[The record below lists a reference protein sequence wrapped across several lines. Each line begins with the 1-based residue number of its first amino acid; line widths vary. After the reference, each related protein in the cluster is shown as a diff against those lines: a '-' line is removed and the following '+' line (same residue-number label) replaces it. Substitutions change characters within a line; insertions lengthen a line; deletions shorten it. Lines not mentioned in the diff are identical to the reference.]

1 MPMCTYLGD
10 DQHTAPTS
18 DQELNTL
25 LAEVRSATG
34 EDWRI
39 GEHESLRLVPFR
51 GTRVKRTYTLYAH
64 VSGGEFQVLN
74 LRGNTVG
81 HVEAF
86 LFGILAG
93 RKPIE
98 ALEKTHASD
107 LDALLETIDE
117 RDRAEE
123 WADKLAN
130 AIGGDAIGEHSSAN
144 NPWQNALDILA
155 QQDAGGQG

>member
-1 MPMCTYLGD
+1 MPMCTYLGET
-10 DQHTAPTS
+10 QHTRPTA
-18 DQELNTL
+18 DAELNSL
-25 LAEVRSATG
+25 LAEVRAATG
-34 EDWRI
+34 DDWRI

-81 HVEAF
+81 TVEAF
-86 LFGILAG
+86 LYGVLAG
-93 RKPIE
+93 RKPIA

-107 LDALLETIDE
+107 LDALCETIDE

-123 WADKLAN
+123 WADKLAH
-130 AIGGDAIGEHSSAN
+130 AIGGEEIGEHSSTN
-144 NPWQNALDILA
+144 CPWANALEIA
-155 QQDAGGQG
+155 ESRTNQQT